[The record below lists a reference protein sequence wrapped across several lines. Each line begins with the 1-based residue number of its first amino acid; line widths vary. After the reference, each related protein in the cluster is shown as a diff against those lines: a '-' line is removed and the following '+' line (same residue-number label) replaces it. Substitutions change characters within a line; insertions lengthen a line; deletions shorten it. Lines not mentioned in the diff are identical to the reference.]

1 MLILCGAQLIQVV
14 RKRENTHS
22 MNNLFLIP
30 LFFWYHMIYQE
41 HEGRKNQVS
50 NSIEVIIREAKPSMT
65 KAERAIAEY
74 METELYSIA
83 GLSLK
88 ELAQRICTSEATIVR
103 FCKSLGF
110 KGYRDFVIQ
119 LSKESGSRKNGDQGM
134 MYTDI
139 RPGDSLETIV
149 DNVCFN
155 NIQSITDTKAVLNLD
170 ALSSLVDMI
179 GKADRLYFFGIGAS
193 GLVCMDAYQKFMR
206 INKKAWALT
215 DSHAMKQTAAL
226 LTENDLAIFISYS
239 GKTAEIVAALNI
251 AMKTGAKT
259 ASISKYSR
267 TNICSKTDVALFI
280 SSPEVTI
287 RSGAMGSRLAM
298 LNVIDII
305 FSAYASSRYDEVKE
319 YLDKSHD
326 VFK

>member
-1 MLILCGAQLIQVV
+1 
-14 RKRENTHS
+14 
-22 MNNLFLIP
+22 
-30 LFFWYHMIYQE
+30 MIYQE

-259 ASISKYSR
+259 A
-267 TNICSKTDVALFI
+267 
-280 SSPEVTI
+280 
-287 RSGAMGSRLAM
+287 
-298 LNVIDII
+298 
-305 FSAYASSRYDEVKE
+305 
-319 YLDKSHD
+319 
-326 VFK
+326 